1 MYAWSDLFLIALVLT
16 NFLLLGS
23 SRLGV
28 YIRVASVQGVALGL
42 LPLFVHGGEAT
53 SLARLVPL
61 WAMGLVT
68 IGVKGVL
75 FPILLTRAQR
85 AANVNREIEPRVS
98 FPASV
103 LVGLAALGLALRIG
117 ARLPQAESGFST
129 MSVPVGLFTLFVG
142 LFLII
147 ARRKA
152 LTQVLGYL
160 VLENGAYILGLAMV
174 AEIPVL
180 VEAGVLL
187 DAFVAVFVMQI
198 AIHQI
203 TAEFRST
210 DVDKLTALRG

>member
-1 MYAWSDLFLIALVLT
+1 VYAWSDLFLIGLVLA
-16 NFLLLGS
+16 NFVLLGS
-23 SRLGV
+23 SRLAL
-28 YIRVASVQGVALGL
+28 YIRVCAVQGVALGL
-42 LPLFVHGGEAT
+42 LPLFTHGGEAAGVER
-53 SLARLVPL
+53 LAPL

-68 IGVKGVL
+68 IAVKGVL
-75 FPILLTRAQR
+75 FPVLLVRAQR
-85 AANVNREIEPRVS
+85 AANVRREVEPRVS
-98 FPASV
+98 YPASV

-117 ARLPQAESGFST
+117 GRLPQAESGFSA
-129 MSVPVGLFTLFVG
+129 MAVPVGLFTLFVG

-160 VLENGAYILGLAMV
+160 VLENGAYVLGLAMASQV
-174 AEIPVL
+174 PVL

-203 TAEFRST
+203 SAEFRST

>member
-1 MYAWSDLFLIALVLT
+1 
-16 NFLLLGS
+16 
-23 SRLGV
+23 
-28 YIRVASVQGVALGL
+28 
-42 LPLFVHGGEAT
+42 
-53 SLARLVPL
+53 
-61 WAMGLVT
+61 
-68 IGVKGVL
+68 
-75 FPILLTRAQR
+75 
-85 AANVNREIEPRVS
+85 
-98 FPASV
+98 
-103 LVGLAALGLALRIG
+103 
-117 ARLPQAESGFST
+117 

-142 LFLII
+142 LFLSI

-174 AEIPVL
+174 SEIPVL